1 LGAGVNKT
9 MCVLGVRQLVLGQKL
24 RVRSPQEYQ

>member
-1 LGAGVNKT
+1 

-24 RVRSPQEYQ
+24 RVRSPQEYQCAVKNKLE